1 MNGLNWLKQHR
12 SSSDHGWQPTA
23 TLTNL
28 TYKENIT
35 MKNLHTT
42 ITLLE
47 LKIDMTL
54 EKLHSYD
61 TPESLLGHYEICLER
76 DREEVKR
83 LTLLLKEE
91 IEDLDEIW
99 S

>member
-1 MNGLNWLKQHR
+1 MQ
-12 SSSDHGWQPTA
+12 
-23 TLTNL
+23 NL
-28 TYKENIT
+28 Q
-35 MKNLHTT
+35 TT
-42 ITLLE
+42 ITRLE

-91 IEDLDEIW
+91 LENSDDDIW
-99 S
+99 F